1 MAKEQSVRPRIIGLD
16 VDAME
21 WTPLGPPGL
30 FSKLLS
36 RDLETGARTAL
47 QRMDPGL
54 GYVAPSV
61 AHYHMTYE
69 EILGIEGYFSF
80 DQRTWVV
87 PRSYVFH
94 PPRTVHGFNSVV
106 PQESLFLSRVG
117 QDLAFNF
124 VEEPEHDDLYVVDGE
139 APPRPP
145 AAYGDPIASLGWAET
160 ELLGQP
166 TSTCLLSRDPSI
178 GEGSALARLPK
189 GWTSEARQ
197 REDYLEIFVLDGGL
211 SADGEPAIAGRTYF
225 FIPPGEPVPA
235 FHAVKDVEIYVNF
248 GRDFA

>member
-1 MAKEQSVRPRIIGLD
+1 MRPRIVGLD
-16 VDAME
+16 VDAMA

-30 FSKLLS
+30 FSKMLS
-36 RDLETGARTAL
+36 RDEETGARTAL

-54 GYVAPSV
+54 GYTAPTV
-61 AHYHMTYE
+61 AHYHLTYE

-94 PPRTVHGFNSVV
+94 PPRTVHGFNSMV
-106 PQESLFLSRVG
+106 PEESLFLSRVG
-117 QDLAFNF
+117 ENLAFNF
-124 VEEPEHDDLYVVDGE
+124 VEEPEHDDLYVVDGD
-139 APPRPP
+139 APPRAP
-145 AAYGDPIASLGWAET
+145 AAYGDPIAALGWSET
-160 ELLGQP
+160 ILLGQQ

-189 GWTSEARQ
+189 GWASPAQQ
-197 REDYLEIFVLDGGL
+197 REDYLEIFVLEGGL
-211 SADGEPAIAGRTYF
+211 SADDEPAISGRAYF

-235 FHAVKDVEIYVNF
+235 LRAEKDSEIYVNF
-248 GRDFA
+248 GQNFA

>member
-1 MAKEQSVRPRIIGLD
+1 MRPRIVGLD
-16 VDAME
+16 VDAMA

-30 FSKLLS
+30 FSKMLS
-36 RDLETGARTAL
+36 RDEETGARTAL

-54 GYVAPSV
+54 GYTAPTV
-61 AHYHMTYE
+61 AHYHLTYE

-94 PPRTVHGFNSVV
+94 PPRTVHGFNSMV
-106 PQESLFLSRVG
+106 PEESLFLSRVG
-117 QDLAFNF
+117 ENLAFNF
-124 VEEPEHDDLYVVDGE
+124 VEEPEYDDLYVVDGD

-145 AAYGDPIASLGWAET
+145 AAYGDPIAALGWSET
-160 ELLGQP
+160 ILLGQQ
-166 TSTCLLSRDPSI
+166 TNTCLLSRDPSI

-189 GWTSEARQ
+189 GWASPAQQ
-197 REDYLEIFVLDGGL
+197 REDYLEIFVLEGGL
-211 SADGEPAIAGRTYF
+211 SADDEPAISGRAYF

-235 FHAVKDVEIYVNF
+235 LRAEKDSEIYVNF
-248 GRDFA
+248 GQNFA